1 MRVLAI
7 HFDSSV
13 FYYYHHE
20 SQMVFVVASSFSNAY
35 AIFVEDLRLV
45 VLSLCR
51 CNTSSSERQYT

>member
-7 HFDSSV
+7 HFDSTLL
-13 FYYYHHE
+13 YYY
-20 SQMVFVVASSFSNAY
+20 QMVFVASSFSNAY
-35 AIFVEDLRLV
+35 ATFIEDLRLV

>member
-7 HFDSSV
+7 HFDSSLL
-13 FYYYHHE
+13 YYYHHE
-20 SQMVFVVASSFSNAY
+20 SQMVFVASSFSNAY
-35 AIFVEDLRLV
+35 ATFIEDLRLV